1 MNKKEN
7 QIPNKNPK
15 DNNNSSLY
23 SFFGLEKSDITAKTD
38 TIKEIREEN
47 YLKIN
52 TNNQFDIYDTEE
64 SDKKLNEII
73 AYAEDL
79 IQVKSN
85 KEMLRNFVEYLFP
98 KCDREPFIISK
109 YISRKFLKSKKK
121 KQKNYR
127 RKNRIFL
134 FEKNRIKIFTKI
146 YLNQRKYK

>member
-23 SFFGLEKSDITAKTD
+23 NFFGVEKSDITEKND

-109 YISRKFLKSKKK
+109 YISRKFIKSKK
-121 KQKNYR
+121 
-127 RKNRIFL
+127 
-134 FEKNRIKIFTKI
+134 
-146 YLNQRKYK
+146 